1 MFNWAGGD
9 YYDGNWINDSAEGQG
24 ISMIGTAFYD
34 GEFKNGVR
42 HGEGT
47 LTNEDG
53 EVILAIWQ
61 DGKSIKVF

>member
-1 MFNWAGGD
+1 MFNWAGGA

-61 DGKSIKVF
+61 DGKSIKVI

>member
-1 MFNWAGGD
+1 
-9 YYDGNWINDSAEGQG
+9 
-24 ISMIGTAFYD
+24 MIGTDFYD

-61 DGKSIKVF
+61 DGKSIKVI